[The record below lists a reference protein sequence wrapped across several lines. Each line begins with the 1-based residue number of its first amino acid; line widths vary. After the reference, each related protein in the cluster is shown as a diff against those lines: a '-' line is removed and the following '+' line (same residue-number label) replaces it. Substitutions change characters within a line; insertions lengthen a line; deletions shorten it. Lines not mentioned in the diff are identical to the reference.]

1 MNSSLELLYTSLTLS
16 ANTFGWVLLG
26 LLLLR
31 FGWVNVARIELLSR
45 FSFRWILPL
54 LLLSGAAQLDW
65 AEPRSSRYIVIGAIA
80 TLANLLLSWGYARL
94 QQLPREQTGVFVQAA
109 FRSNLAI
116 IGVALCATAYGNSGV
131 TVAALAIAAWTALY
145 NVFAVWVLGATMS
158 DQRLSLKRIAIDI
171 GKNPLIL
178 GIVAGLL
185 ISLPAG
191 PPAPFI
197 GQLGGLISTF
207 YLPLILISIGA
218 TMNLAQLRGSGAVAW
233 KAVGWRL
240 ILAPTL
246 SVGLAYA
253 CGVRDIELGVLFLL
267 MASPAAAASFIMVVA
282 YRGDGTLAANVLML
296 TTLLSAITVP
306 VGFFLLSALSVI

>member
-1 MNSSLELLYTSLTLS
+1 MNSSLELFHTSLALS
-16 ANTFGWVLLG
+16 VNTFGWVVLG
-26 LLLLR
+26 LVLLR
-31 FGWVNVARIELLSR
+31 LGLVNVERIEKLSR

-65 AEPRSSRYIVIGAIA
+65 AEPHSSRYIAIGAVA
-80 TLANLLLSWGYARL
+80 TLANLLLSWAYARW
-94 QQLPREQTGVFVQAA
+94 QQLAREQTGVFVQAA

-158 DQRLSLKRIAIDI
+158 DQRLSLKRVAIDI

-178 GIVAGLL
+178 GIAAGLL
-185 ISLPAG
+185 ISIPAG
-191 PPAPFI
+191 PPPPVIAQI
-197 GQLGGLISTF
+197 GGLISTF

-218 TMNLAQLRGSGAVAW
+218 TMNIAQLRGSGALAW

-240 ILAPTL
+240 IVAPTL
-246 SVGLAYA
+246 SVALAYA
-253 CGVRDIELGVLFLL
+253 GGVRDIELGVLFLL

-282 YRGDGTLAANVLML
+282 YRGDGTLAANILML
-296 TTLLSAITVP
+296 TTLLSAISVP
-306 VGFFLLSALSVI
+306 AGFFWLSILGII